1 MSIMFLPFS
10 VLRPFPT
17 PPFTKESPDQPNSQ
31 ETPLIPLT
39 KPIFPS
45 LTEMYSKMQ
54 NIRIIQKNLIYLIGL
69 PKDLAFSENTLN
81 QFEYFGQ
88 YGQIKKL
95 VVNKNKTYNGN
106 GPNGPSYS
114 CHVTYSSIT
123 ESSLAM
129 ISLENVS
136 IDNHVFKASYGT
148 TKYCSNFLRNTLC
161 MNKDCLYLHSLADEG
176 DIISRDTMNSNK
188 EIFASQHVMAI
199 ELSQILTSKSIKD
212 HIINVIGK
220 RKTIFPN
227 ASTVYEKDI
236 VKKYISEHNLEHDT
250 AHLDNNSQ
258 TESAPKRKVMSI
270 LNLDKIY
277 NKKDKSR
284 FDFAVSNNENNVN
297 YNIDIPEK
305 ISDFLTEKFKR
316 SILFNKEKEEV
327 SQYFFSMPSK
337 GKDAEDRWS
346 NLLTTLEMYSSFD
359 EHINMNIISQNDDII
374 LVSKFNSA

>member
-1 MSIMFLPFS
+1 MSLMFIPLS
-10 VLRPFPT
+10 VLRPFPV
-17 PPFTKESPDQPNSQ
+17 PSFSKETPDQPNSQ

-39 KPIFPS
+39 KPLFPS
-45 LTEMYSKMQ
+45 LTEIYSKMQ

-129 ISLENVS
+129 ISLENAS

-161 MNKDCLYLHSLADEG
+161 TNKDCLYLHSLADEG
-176 DIISRDTMNSNK
+176 DIISRDAMNSNK

-199 ELSQILTSKSIKD
+199 ELSQILTSKSIKER
-212 HIINVIGK
+212 IMNVIGK

-236 VKKYISEHNLEHDT
+236 VKKYIAEHNLNQDA
-250 AHLDNNSQ
+250 AHLE
-258 TESAPKRKVMSI
+258 TENVPKRKVVSI
-270 LNLDKIY
+270 IDLDKIY

-284 FDFAVSNNENNVN
+284 FDFAVTNIDNVN
-297 YNIDIPEK
+297 YNVNIPDK

-327 SQYFFSMPSK
+327 SQYFFSISPK

-346 NLLTTLEMYSSFD
+346 TLLTTLEMYSSFD
-359 EHINMNIISQNDDII
+359 EHMNVNIISQNDDTI

>member
-1 MSIMFLPFS
+1 
-10 VLRPFPT
+10 
-17 PPFTKESPDQPNSQ
+17 
-31 ETPLIPLT
+31 
-39 KPIFPS
+39 
-45 LTEMYSKMQ
+45 
-54 NIRIIQKNLIYLIGL
+54 
-69 PKDLAFSENTLN
+69 
-81 QFEYFGQ
+81 
-88 YGQIKKL
+88 
-95 VVNKNKTYNGN
+95 
-106 GPNGPSYS
+106 
-114 CHVTYSSIT
+114 
-123 ESSLAM
+123 M
-129 ISLENVS
+129 ISLENAS
-136 IDNHVFKASYGT
+136 IDNHMFKASYGT

-227 ASTVYEKDI
+227 PSTVYEKDI
-236 VKKYISEHNLEHDT
+236 VKKYIAEHNLKQDD

-258 TESAPKRKVMSI
+258 TESSPKRKVMSI
-270 LNLDKIY
+270 LDLDKIY

-284 FDFAVSNNENNVN
+284 FDFAVSNTENNVN

-327 SQYFFSMPSK
+327 SKYFFSLPSK
-337 GKDAEDRWS
+337 GRDAEDRWF

-359 EHINMNIISQNDDII
+359 EHMNIISQNDDTI